1 MRLAVPPSIGR
12 NVDVGVVRGQID
24 QAALGVK
31 DVVVVDRRQ
40 VIDWNRLQLGLGP
53 RLSRQS
59 RPSPLSRSPRP
70 SGAQWVPPGVGWR
83 TPVRPI
89 PHRHRR
95 SRPPQ
100 SGRVEPSRHNFQ
112 VFGGYWVMAPQGCS
126 NASLPRVR
134 RSAPGLTGGGHRGI
148 GVGRLLDGSASWSRL
163 GRPRAQERARG
174 VRPPLRSG
182 SCPAHVPT
190 SRRRAPPTRGHAVRR
205 RGTLI
210 PMMNWPPS
218 SAAWLL
224 LMFIGRT
231 SKPTNVSDA
240 SR

>member
-126 NASLPRVR
+126 NASLPRGAALSSRPHGRWSPWYRCRPTPR
-134 RSAPGLTGGGHRGI
+134 RQRELVQTRPASCTRAREGRTTTPPQRIVPSSCANVAAPGTA
-148 GVGRLLDGSASWSRL
+148 D
-163 GRPRAQERARG
+163 P
-174 VRPPLRSG
+174 
-182 SCPAHVPT
+182 
-190 SRRRAPPTRGHAVRR
+190 
-205 RGTLI
+205 GTC
-210 PMMNWPPS
+210 S
-218 SAAWLL
+218 SAARHAHTDDELAA
-224 LMFIGRT
+224 FIRSLAT
-231 SKPTNVSDA
+231 PDVHRPNE
-240 SR
+240 